1 MPLWDGA
8 EVRELRRIADAL
20 EDVARIL
27 RRDLPKPTD
36 QVRSVDLMPIPSGS
50 ITVGATGTFTATAA
64 DSGGNPVA
72 AAVPTVTSSDDT
84 ILTVSSDGAP
94 GMSTITYTAIAD
106 GTATVTGS
114 VTNADGTVVSTGDGN
129 PATFTVAA
137 AAADVAAVNFA

>member
-1 MPLWDGA
+1 
-8 EVRELRRIADAL
+8 
-20 EDVARIL
+20 
-27 RRDLPKPTD
+27 
-36 QVRSVDLMPIPSGS
+36 MPIPSGS